1 MAASLKRC
9 LPAANSRPRDN
20 VTSALPGR
28 RFVPKAT
35 LLVVQGADQG
45 LRFELDGGAV
55 TLGRGALNPI
65 CLRDDEVSRT
75 HAQIRFDE
83 SAGGFVIGDRQSSNG
98 TFVNGEAIQTRKLS
112 NGDQIAVGTTAFLFQ
127 EAAVARPIRAADQLE
142 VFVGDD
148 VRERS
153 SIISELSQ
161 EVGQQLLRDA
171 TSIIKASST
180 TQTLANLQVLYRI
193 TEAAVTPTL
202 SLDQLLHR
210 ILELTIEVVG
220 ADRGCVLVND
230 PRTSQLTPQAFSHR
244 RGFSPGSPMPVSRSI
259 VDYVRKKGQG
269 VRTSDAP
276 HDQRFS
282 QQSIMQAGIR
292 EAMCV
297 PMQGRYELM
306 GVLYLDITTPSDQ
319 VPRLGPEGHRF
330 TEETLHLLAAIGRQ
344 TALAVENHRFQD
356 AFLKAE
362 RLAAVGQT
370 IAILSHHIKNILQ
383 GVRGGSYL
391 IDMGLK
397 QHDED
402 LIGRGWKIVEKNQ
415 DRIYHLVMDMLSY
428 SAERKPA
435 LQVANVNDV
444 VRDVCELMEPHAAEC
459 QVELTCQL
467 SDQVPESAI
476 DPEGIHRAVLNIVT
490 NAIEAVEGA
499 TGGRVTVETSYD
511 LPSDELVV
519 LVRDNGPGIPAAQQ
533 AMLFNIF
540 ESTKGS
546 RGTGLGLA
554 VSQKV
559 IREHGGDIFVESR
572 EGEGATF
579 RLVLAR
585 LDEAAARA
593 YAP

>member
-1 MAASLKRC
+1 M
-9 LPAANSRPRDN
+9 
-20 VTSALPGR
+20 
-28 RFVPKAT
+28 PKAT
-35 LLVVQGADQG
+35 LLVIQGADQG

-65 CLRDDEVSRT
+65 RLRDDEVSRT

-83 SAGGFVIGDRQSSNG
+83 SAGGFVISDRQSSNG
-98 TFVNGEAIQTRKLS
+98 TFVNGEAIQTRKLVS
-112 NGDQIAVGTTAFLFQ
+112 GDQIAVGTTAFMFQ
-127 EAAVARPIRAADQLE
+127 EVTSARPVRAADQLE

-148 VRERS
+148 ARERS

-171 TSIIKASST
+171 TSIIRASST

-193 TEAAVTPTL
+193 TEEAVTPTL

-230 PRTSQLTPQAFSHR
+230 PRTSQLVPKAFSHR

-306 GVLYLDITTPSDQ
+306 GVLYFDTTTPSDQ
-319 VPRLGPEGHRF
+319 LPRLGPEGYRF
-330 TEETLHLLAAIGRQ
+330 TEEKLHLLAAIGRQ
-344 TALAVENHRFQD
+344 TALAVEDHRFQD

-435 LQVANVNDV
+435 LQVANLNDV
-444 VRDVCELMEPHAAEC
+444 VRDVCELMEPRAVEC

-467 SDQVPESAI
+467 SNQVPESAF
-476 DPEGIHRAVLNIVT
+476 DSEGIHRAVLNIVT

-499 TGGRVTVETSYD
+499 TGGRVAIETGFD
-511 LPSDELVV
+511 PTSDEMVV
-519 LVRDNGPGIPAAQQ
+519 LVRDDGPGIPAAQQ
-533 AMLFNIF
+533 AMLFNLF

-554 VSQKV
+554 VSQK
-559 IREHGGDIFVESR
+559 ILREHGGDIFVESR

-585 LDEAAARA
+585 LDEDAG
-593 YAP
+593 PGSSPSNG

>member
-1 MAASLKRC
+1 M
-9 LPAANSRPRDN
+9 
-20 VTSALPGR
+20 
-28 RFVPKAT
+28 PKAT
-35 LLVVQGADQG
+35 LLVIQGADQG
-45 LRFELDGGAV
+45 LRFELDGSEV

-65 CLRDDEVSRT
+65 QLRDNEVSRT
-75 HAQIRFDE
+75 HAQIRFDDSE
-83 SAGGFVIGDRQSSNG
+83 AGFVINDRQSSNG
-98 TFVNGEAIQTRKLS
+98 TFVNGEAIQTRKLIS
-112 NGDQIAVGTTAFLFQ
+112 GDQIAVGTTALLFQ
-127 EAAVARPIRAADQLE
+127 EETSERPVRAADQLE

-148 VRERS
+148 ARERS
-153 SIISELSQ
+153 SIIGEVSQ
-161 EVGQQLLRDA
+161 AVGQQLLRDA
-171 TSIIKASST
+171 TSILKASST
-180 TQTLANLQVLYRI
+180 MQTLANLQVLYRI
-193 TEAAVTPTL
+193 TEEAVAPTL

-230 PRTSQLTPQAFSHR
+230 PRTSQLTPKAFHHR
-244 RGFSPGSPMPVSRSI
+244 RDFAPGSPMPVSRSI

-306 GVLYLDITTPSDQ
+306 GVLYLDTTTPSHQ
-319 VPRLGPEGHRF
+319 LPRLGPEGYRF
-330 TEETLHLLAAIGRQ
+330 TEEKLHLLAAIGRQ
-344 TALAVENHRFQD
+344 TALAVEDHRFQD
-356 AFLKAE
+356 AFLRAE

-415 DRIYHLVMDMLSY
+415 DRIYQLVMDMLSY

-435 LQVANVNDV
+435 LQVANLNDV
-444 VRDVCELMEPHAAEC
+444 VRDVCELMGPRAAEC
-459 QVELTCQL
+459 QVDLACKL
-467 SDQVPESAI
+467 SDQVPDSAF
-476 DPEGIHRAVLNIVT
+476 DPEGIHRAVLNLVT

-499 TGGRVTVETSYD
+499 TGGRVNVETEYD
-511 LPSDELVV
+511 SQSDELVV

-554 VSQKV
+554 VSQKI

-572 EGEGATF
+572 EGDGANF

-585 LDEAAARA
+585 LDEDAGRGSL
-593 YAP
+593 PSNE

>member
-1 MAASLKRC
+1 M
-9 LPAANSRPRDN
+9 
-20 VTSALPGR
+20 
-28 RFVPKAT
+28 PKAT
-35 LLVVQGADQG
+35 LLVIQGADQG
-45 LRFELDGGAV
+45 LRFELDGGEV

-65 CLRDDEVSRT
+65 RLRDDEVSRT
-75 HAQIRFDE
+75 HASIVFDE
-83 SAGGFVIGDRQSSNG
+83 SAGGFVFTDRKSSNG
-98 TFVNGEAIQTRKLS
+98 SFVNGEAVQSRKLV
-112 NGDQIAVGTTAFLFQ
+112 NGDQISMGVTAFLFQ
-127 EAAVARPIRAADQLE
+127 EVQVARPVSVADHLE

-148 VRERS
+148 PRDRS

-161 EVGQQLLRDA
+161 EIGQQLLRDA
-171 TSIIKASST
+171 ASIVRSSST
-180 TQTLANLQVLYRI
+180 AQTLANLQVLYRI
-193 TEAAVTPTL
+193 TEEAVTPTL

-210 ILELTIEVVG
+210 ILELALGVVG
-220 ADRGCVLVND
+220 ADRGCVFVND
-230 PRTSQLTPQAFSHR
+230 PRTSKLVPQAFCTR
-244 RGFSPGSPMPVSRSI
+244 RGFPAGSPMPVSRSI
-259 VDYVRKKGQG
+259 VDYVRQRGQG

-306 GVLYLDITTPSDQ
+306 GVLYLDTTTPSDQ
-319 VPRLGPEGHRF
+319 LRGTGSEAYRF
-330 TEETLHLLAAIGRQ
+330 NEDKLHLLAAIGRQ
-344 TALAVENHRFQD
+344 TALAVEDHRFQD

-415 DRIYHLVMDMLSY
+415 DRIYHLVMDMLTY

-435 LQVANVNDV
+435 LQVADLNEI
-444 VRDVCELMEPHAAEC
+444 VRDVCELMEARAAEC

-467 SDQVPESAI
+467 SDQIPQSAF

-490 NAIEAVEGA
+490 NAIDAVEGS
-499 TGGRVTVETSYD
+499 TGGRVSVETRFNSQT
-511 LPSDELVV
+511 DELCV
-519 LVRDNGPGIPAAQQ
+519 LVRDNGSGIPAAQQ

-554 VSQKV
+554 VSQK
-559 IREHGGDIFVESR
+559 ILREHGGDIFVESR

-579 RLVLAR
+579 RLVLAW
-585 LDEAAARA
+585 LDDE
-593 YAP
+593 PGSGSSLSNG

>member
-1 MAASLKRC
+1 M
-9 LPAANSRPRDN
+9 
-20 VTSALPGR
+20 
-28 RFVPKAT
+28 PKAT
-35 LLVVQGADQG
+35 LLVIQGADQG
-45 LRFELDGGAV
+45 LRFELDGGEV
-55 TLGRGALNPI
+55 TLGRDALNPI
-65 CLRDDEVSRT
+65 RLRDDEVSRR
-75 HAQIRFDE
+75 HATISFDAT
-83 SAGGFVIGDRQSSNG
+83 AGGFVLSDRQSSNG
-98 TFVNGEAIQTRKLS
+98 TFVNGETIQTRKLIS
-112 NGDQIAVGTTAFLFQ
+112 GDQIAVGRTAFLFQ
-127 EAAVARPIRAADQLE
+127 EAAVVRPVPAADHLE

-148 VRERS
+148 ARDRS
-153 SIISELSQ
+153 SIISEVSQ

-171 TSIIKASST
+171 TSILRSSST

-193 TEAAVTPTL
+193 TEEAVAPTL

-210 ILELTIEVVG
+210 ILELTIDVVG
-220 ADRGCVLVND
+220 ADRGCVFVND
-230 PRTSQLTPQAFSHR
+230 PRTSQLLPQAFSHR
-244 RGFSPGSPMPVSRSI
+244 HGFAPGSPMPVSRSI

-269 VRTSDAP
+269 VRTSDAS

-282 QQSIMQAGIR
+282 QQSIVRAGIR

-306 GVLYLDITTPSDQ
+306 GVLYFDTTTPSDQ
-319 VPRLGPEGHRF
+319 LPRLGPEGYRF
-330 TEETLHLLAAIGRQ
+330 TEDKLHLLAAIGRQ
-344 TALAVENHRFQD
+344 TALAVEDHRFQD

-415 DRIYHLVMDMLSY
+415 DRIYHLVMDMLTY

-435 LQVANVNDV
+435 LQIANLNDV
-444 VRDVCELMEPHAAEC
+444 VRDVCELMETRAAEC
-459 QVELTCQL
+459 QVELISTL
-467 SDQVPESAI
+467 SEQVPESAF

-490 NAIEAVEGA
+490 NAIDAVEG
-499 TGGRVTVETSYD
+499 TSGGRVTVETGFDST
-511 LPSDELVV
+511 SNELHV

-554 VSQKV
+554 VSQK
-559 IREHGGDIFVESR
+559 ILREHGGDILVESR

-579 RLVLAR
+579 RLTLAR
-585 LDEAAARA
+585 LDDEAG
-593 YAP
+593 PGSSPTIG

>member
-1 MAASLKRC
+1 
-9 LPAANSRPRDN
+9 
-20 VTSALPGR
+20 
-28 RFVPKAT
+28 VPKAT
-35 LLVVQGADQG
+35 LLVIQGADQG
-45 LRFELDGGAV
+45 LRFELDGSEI
-55 TLGRGALNPI
+55 TLGRGALSSI
-65 CLRDDEVSRT
+65 RLRDDEVSRT
-75 HAQIRFDE
+75 HASLAYDAA
-83 SAGGFVIGDRQSSNG
+83 AGGFVLKDRKSSNG
-98 TFVNGEAIQTRKLS
+98 TFVNGEAVQTRKLI
-112 NGDQIAVGTTAFLFQ
+112 NGDQITMGVTAFLFQ
-127 EAAVARPIRAADQLE
+127 ETPIARPVRAADQLE

-171 TSIIKASST
+171 TSIIRSSST

-193 TEAAVTPTL
+193 TEEAVTPTL
-202 SLDQLLHR
+202 SLEQLLHR
-210 ILELTIEVVG
+210 ILELTIDVVG

-230 PRTSQLTPQAFSHR
+230 PRTSRLVPQAFCHR
-244 RGFSPGSPMPVSRSI
+244 RDFPAGSPMPVSRSI
-259 VDYVRKKGQG
+259 VDYVRQRGQG

-306 GVLYLDITTPSDQ
+306 GVLYLDTTTPSDQ
-319 VPRLGPEGHRF
+319 LHRTGPDGYRF
-330 TEETLHLLAAIGRQ
+330 TEEKLHLLAAIGRQ
-344 TALAVENHRFQD
+344 TALAVEDHRFQD

-415 DRIYHLVMDMLSY
+415 DRIYHLVMDMLTY

-435 LQVANVNDV
+435 LQVANLNDV
-444 VRDVCELMEPHAAEC
+444 VRDVCELMESRAADC

-467 SDQVPESAI
+467 SDQVPDSAF
-476 DPEGIHRAVLNIVT
+476 DPEGIHRAILNIVT
-490 NAIEAVEGA
+490 NAIDAVEGA
-499 TGGRVTVETSYD
+499 VGGRVSVETGFEAQA
-511 LPSDELVV
+511 DELLV

-554 VSQKV
+554 VSQK
-559 IREHGGDIFVESR
+559 ILREHGGDIFVDSQ
-572 EGEGATF
+572 EGAGATF

-585 LDEAAARA
+585 LDDEPGPGSSPSNA
-593 YAP
+593 

>member
-1 MAASLKRC
+1 M
-9 LPAANSRPRDN
+9 
-20 VTSALPGR
+20 
-28 RFVPKAT
+28 PKAT
-35 LLVVQGADQG
+35 LLVIQGADQG
-45 LRFELDGGAV
+45 LRFELDESEL

-65 CLRDDEVSRT
+65 RLRDDEVSRT
-75 HAQIRFDE
+75 HAAITFDT
-83 SAGGFVIGDRQSSNG
+83 ATGGFMLADRGSSNG
-98 TFVNGEAIQTRKLS
+98 TFVNGEAIQTRKLVS
-112 NGDQIAVGTTAFLFQ
+112 GDQIAVGTTAFLFQ
-127 EAAVARPIRAADQLE
+127 EAAVARSIRPADQLE

-148 VRERS
+148 ARDRS

-171 TSIIKASST
+171 TSIIRTSST
-180 TQTLANLQVLYRI
+180 AQTLANLQVLYRI
-193 TEAAVTPTL
+193 TEEAVMPTL

-210 ILELTIEVVG
+210 ILELTIEVIG
-220 ADRGCVLVND
+220 ADRGCVFVND
-230 PRTSQLTPQAFSHR
+230 PRTSQLVPQAFSHR
-244 RGFSPGSPMPVSRSI
+244 RGFAPGSPMPVSRSI

-306 GVLYLDITTPSDQ
+306 GVLYFDTTTPSDQ
-319 VPRLGPEGHRF
+319 LPRLGLEGYRF
-330 TEETLHLLAAIGRQ
+330 TEEKLHLLAAIGRQ
-344 TALAVENHRFQD
+344 TALAVEDHRFQD

-435 LQVANVNDV
+435 LQVANLNDV
-444 VRDVCELMEPHAAEC
+444 VHDVCELMGPRAAEC

-467 SDQVPESAI
+467 SDQMPASAF

-490 NAIEAVEGA
+490 NAIEAVEGVS
-499 TGGRVTVETSYD
+499 GGQVTVKTSYD
-511 LPSDELVV
+511 SQADELSV

-533 AMLFNIF
+533 AMLFSIF

-554 VSQKV
+554 VSQKI
-559 IREHGGDIFVESR
+559 IREHGGDIFVESC
-572 EGEGATF
+572 EGDGATF
-579 RLVLAR
+579 RLVVAC
-585 LDEAAARA
+585 LDEDSGSDCSHTVG
-593 YAP
+593 

>member
-1 MAASLKRC
+1 MSGVRVLVRRYH
-9 LPAANSRPRDN
+9 S
-20 VTSALPGR
+20 VLPGS

-35 LLVVQGADQG
+35 LLLIQGADQG
-45 LRFELDGGAV
+45 LRFELDGGEV

-65 CLRDDEVSRT
+65 RLRDDEVSRI
-75 HAQIRFDE
+75 HASIVFD
-83 SAGGFVIGDRQSSNG
+83 AAVDAFVITDLKSSNG
-98 TFVNGEAIQTRKLS
+98 TIVNGEAVQTRPLA
-112 NGDQIAVGTTAFLFQ
+112 NGDQVTMGVTAFLFQ
-127 EAAVARPIRAADQLE
+127 VVPVARPVPVAEQLE

-148 VRERS
+148 PRDRS
-153 SIISELSQ
+153 SIVSEMSQ
-161 EVGQQLLRDA
+161 TVGQQLLRDA
-171 TSIIKASST
+171 TSIIRST
-180 TQTLANLQVLYRI
+180 STQQTLANLQVLYRI
-193 TEAAVTPTL
+193 TEEAVTPTL

-210 ILELTIEVVG
+210 ILELAIEVVG
-220 ADRGCVLVND
+220 ADRGCVFVND
-230 PRTSQLTPQAFSHR
+230 PRTSKLVPQAFCTR
-244 RGFSPGSPMPVSRSI
+244 KGFPAGSPMPVSRSI
-259 VDYVRKKGQG
+259 VDYVRQRGQG

-276 HDQRFS
+276 HDLRFS
-282 QQSIMQAGIR
+282 QQSIMQIGIR

-306 GVLYLDITTPSDQ
+306 GVLYLDTTTPSDEMF
-319 VPRLGPEGHRF
+319 RDLPEGYRF
-330 TEETLHLLAAIGRQ
+330 TEEKLHLLAAIGRQ
-344 TALAVENHRFQD
+344 TALAVEDHRFQD

-415 DRIYHLVMDMLSY
+415 DRIYHLVMDMLTY

-435 LQVANVNDV
+435 LQAANVNEV
-444 VRDVCELMEPHAAEC
+444 VRDVCELMGSRAAEC

-467 SDQVPESAI
+467 SDKIPKSAF

-490 NAIEAVEGA
+490 NAIDAVEGTA
-499 TGGRVTVETSYD
+499 GGRVSVETVYNQK
-511 LPSDELVV
+511 PDELWV
-519 LVRDNGPGIPAAQQ
+519 LVRDNGPGIPPAQQ

-554 VSQKV
+554 VSQK
-559 IREHGGDIFVESR
+559 ILREHGGDIYVVSK

-585 LDEAAARA
+585 LEYDSG
-593 YAP
+593 PGSSTTNSPSMP

>member
-1 MAASLKRC
+1 M
-9 LPAANSRPRDN
+9 
-20 VTSALPGR
+20 
-28 RFVPKAT
+28 PKAT
-35 LLVVQGADQG
+35 LLVIQGADQG
-45 LRFELDGGAV
+45 LRFELDGGEV
-55 TLGRGALNPI
+55 TLGRDALNPI
-65 CLRDDEVSRT
+65 RLRDDEVSRR
-75 HAQIRFDE
+75 HATIVFDAAV
-83 SAGGFVIGDRQSSNG
+83 SGFVLSDRQSSNG
-98 TFVNGEAIQTRKLS
+98 TFVNGETIQTRKLVS
-112 NGDQIAVGTTAFLFQ
+112 GDQIAIGRTSFLFQ
-127 EAAVARPIRAADQLE
+127 EAAAIRPVSAADHLE

-148 VRERS
+148 ARDRS
-153 SIISELSQ
+153 SIISEVSQ

-171 TSIIKASST
+171 TSIIRSSST

-193 TEAAVTPTL
+193 TEEAVAPTL

-220 ADRGCVLVND
+220 ADRGCVFVND
-230 PRTSQLTPQAFSHR
+230 PRTSQLVPQAFSHR
-244 RGFSPGSPMPVSRSI
+244 RGFAPGSPMPVSRSI

-282 QQSIMQAGIR
+282 QQSIVRAGIR

-306 GVLYLDITTPSDQ
+306 GVLYFDTTTPSDQ
-319 VPRLGPEGHRF
+319 LPRLGPEGYRF
-330 TEETLHLLAAIGRQ
+330 TEEKLHLLAAIGRQ
-344 TALAVENHRFQD
+344 TALAVEDHRFQD

-415 DRIYHLVMDMLSY
+415 DRIYHLVMDMLTY

-435 LQVANVNDV
+435 LQTANLNDV
-444 VRDVCELMEPHAAEC
+444 VRDVCELMETRAAEC
-459 QVELTCQL
+459 QVELISTL
-467 SDQVPESAI
+467 SEQVPESSF

-490 NAIEAVEGA
+490 NAIDAVEG
-499 TGGRVTVETSYD
+499 TSGGRVTVETGYD
-511 LPSDELVV
+511 SVTNELHV
-519 LVRDNGPGIPAAQQ
+519 LVRDNGPGIPAAQH

-554 VSQKV
+554 VSQK
-559 IREHGGDIFVESR
+559 ILREHGGDILVESR

-579 RLVLAR
+579 RLSLAR
-585 LDEAAARA
+585 LDDESG
-593 YAP
+593 PGSSLTVG

>member
-1 MAASLKRC
+1 M
-9 LPAANSRPRDN
+9 
-20 VTSALPGR
+20 
-28 RFVPKAT
+28 PKAT
-35 LLVVQGADQG
+35 LLVIQGADQG
-45 LRFELDGGAV
+45 LRFELDGDEV

-75 HAQIRFDE
+75 HADIRFDE
-83 SAGGFVIGDRQSSNG
+83 SAGGFVISDQNSSNG

-112 NGDQIAVGTTAFLFQ
+112 SGDQIAVGTTAFLFQ
-127 EAAVARPIRAADQLE
+127 ETAATRPVRAAEQLE

-148 VRERS
+148 ARERS
-153 SIISELSQ
+153 SIISEVSQ

-171 TSIIKASST
+171 TSIIRTSST
-180 TQTLANLQVLYRI
+180 AQTLANLQVLYRI
-193 TEAAVTPTL
+193 TEEAVAPTL

-230 PRTSQLTPQAFSHR
+230 PRTSQLVPKAFCNR

-306 GVLYLDITTPSDQ
+306 GVLYFDTTTPSDQ
-319 VPRLGPEGHRF
+319 LPRLGPEGYRF
-330 TEETLHLLAAIGRQ
+330 TEDKLHLLAAIGRQ
-344 TALAVENHRFQD
+344 TALAVEDHRFQD

-415 DRIYHLVMDMLSY
+415 ERIYHLVMDMLSY

-435 LQVANVNDV
+435 LQIANVNDI
-444 VRDVCELMEPHAAEC
+444 VRDVCELMEPRAAEC

-467 SDQVPESAI
+467 SDQVPESAF

-499 TGGRVTVETSYD
+499 TGGRVTVETAYESE
-511 LPSDELVV
+511 SEELVV

-554 VSQKV
+554 VSQKI
-559 IREHGGDIFVESR
+559 IREHGGDIFVDSR

-585 LDEAAARA
+585 LDEDAGSEIVKR
-593 YAP
+593 

>member
-1 MAASLKRC
+1 M
-9 LPAANSRPRDN
+9 
-20 VTSALPGR
+20 
-28 RFVPKAT
+28 PKAT
-35 LLVVQGADQG
+35 LLVIQGADQG
-45 LRFELDGGAV
+45 LRYELDGGEV

-65 CLRDDEVSRT
+65 RLRDDEVSRT
-75 HAQIRFDE
+75 HASIRFDE
-83 SAGGFVIGDRQSSNG
+83 SVGGFLVSDRKSSNG
-98 TFVNGEAIQTRKLS
+98 TFVNGEAIQTRKLVS
-112 NGDQIAVGTTAFLFQ
+112 GDQIAVGRTAFLFQ
-127 EAAVARPIRAADQLE
+127 ELLVARPIRPADQLE

-148 VRERS
+148 ARERS

-171 TSIIKASST
+171 TSIIRTSST

-193 TEAAVTPTL
+193 TEEAVAPTL

-210 ILELTIEVVG
+210 ILDLTIDVVG

-230 PRTSQLTPQAFSHR
+230 PRTSLLVPQAFSHR
-244 RGFSPGSPMPVSRSI
+244 RGFPAGGPMPVSRSI

-306 GVLYLDITTPSDQ
+306 GVLYLDTTTPSDQ
-319 VPRLGPEGHRF
+319 LPRLGPEGYRF
-330 TEETLHLLAAIGRQ
+330 TEEKLHLLAAIGRQ
-344 TALAVENHRFQD
+344 TALAVEDHRFQD
-356 AFLKAE
+356 AFLNAE

-397 QHDED
+397 QHDEE

-415 DRIYHLVMDMLSY
+415 DRIYHLVMDMLTY

-435 LQVANVNDV
+435 LQMANLNDV
-444 VRDVCELMEPHAAEC
+444 VRDVCELMESHATEC
-459 QVELTCQL
+459 QVKLTCRL
-467 SDQVPESAI
+467 SEKVPESAF

-499 TGGRVTVETSYD
+499 EGGQVSVETSFD
-511 LPSDELVV
+511 SQSDELVV
-519 LVRDNGPGIPAAQQ
+519 RVCDNGPGIPVAQQ

-554 VSQKV
+554 VSQK
-559 IREHGGDIFVESR
+559 ILREHGGDIFVESQ
-572 EGEGATF
+572 EGAGATF

-585 LDEAAARA
+585 LDEDSG
-593 YAP
+593 PGSSPSNG

>member
-1 MAASLKRC
+1 VWSFSPDAI
-9 LPAANSRPRDN
+9 
-20 VTSALPGR
+20 TSVLPGS

-35 LLVVQGADQG
+35 LLVIQGADQG
-45 LRFELDGGAV
+45 LRFELDGGEV

-65 CLRDDEVSRT
+65 RFRDDEVSRT
-75 HAQIRFDE
+75 HASIAFD
-83 SAGGFVIGDRQSSNG
+83 AAVGAFVITDRNSSNG
-98 TFVNGEAIQTRKLS
+98 TIVNGEAIQTRKLVD
-112 NGDQIAVGTTAFLFQ
+112 GDQITMGVTAFLFQ
-127 EAAVARPIRAADQLE
+127 EAPVAPPVPVAEQLE

-148 VRERS
+148 PRNRS
-153 SIISELSQ
+153 SIISEMSQ
-161 EVGQQLLRDA
+161 AVGQQLFRDA
-171 TSIIKASST
+171 TSIIRSTSSQ
-180 TQTLANLQVLYRI
+180 QTLANLQVLYRI
-193 TEAAVTPTL
+193 TEEAVTPTL

-210 ILELTIEVVG
+210 ILELAIEVVG
-220 ADRGCVLVND
+220 ADRGCVFVYD
-230 PRTSQLTPQAFSHR
+230 PRTSKLVPQAFCTR
-244 RGFSPGSPMPVSRSI
+244 KGFPAGSPMPVSRSI
-259 VDYVRKKGQG
+259 VDYVRQRGQG

-276 HDQRFS
+276 HDLRFS
-282 QQSIMQAGIR
+282 QQSIMQIGIR

-297 PMQGRYELM
+297 PMQGRYQLM
-306 GVLYLDITTPSDQ
+306 GVLYLDTTTPSDEMFRGSQ
-319 VPRLGPEGHRF
+319 EGYRF
-330 TEETLHLLAAIGRQ
+330 TEEKLHLLLAIGRQ
-344 TALAVENHRFQD
+344 TALAVEGHRFQD

-397 QHDED
+397 QHDEE

-435 LQVANVNDV
+435 LQAANLNEV
-444 VRDVCELMEPHAAEC
+444 VRDVCELMSSRAAEC
-459 QVELTCQL
+459 QVELTCRL
-467 SDQVPESAI
+467 SDIIPQSAF

-490 NAIEAVEGA
+490 NAIDAVEGTA
-499 TGGRVTVETSYD
+499 RGRVAVETVYNQN
-511 LPSDELVV
+511 PDELWV
-519 LVRDNGPGIPAAQQ
+519 LVRDNGPGIAPAQQ

-554 VSQKV
+554 VSQK
-559 IREHGGDIFVESR
+559 ILREHGGDIFVVSK
-572 EGEGATF
+572 EGEGSTF

-585 LDEAAARA
+585 LE
-593 YAP
+593 YESGPGSSPSKP

>member
-1 MAASLKRC
+1 M
-9 LPAANSRPRDN
+9 
-20 VTSALPGR
+20 
-28 RFVPKAT
+28 PKAT
-35 LLVVQGADQG
+35 LLVIQGADQG
-45 LRFELDGGAV
+45 LRIELDGGEV

-65 CLRDDEVSRT
+65 RLRDDEVSRT
-75 HAQIRFDE
+75 HASIAFH
-83 SAGGFVIGDRQSSNG
+83 AAVGGFVLTDRNSSNG
-98 TFVNGEAIQTRKLS
+98 TIVNGEPIQSRKLAH
-112 NGDQIAVGTTAFLFQ
+112 GDQITMGVTAFLFQ
-127 EAAVARPIRAADQLE
+127 EMPTNRPVRVADQLE

-148 VRERS
+148 LRDRS
-153 SIISELSQ
+153 SIVSELSQ
-161 EVGQQLLRDA
+161 EVGEQLLRDA
-171 TSIIKASST
+171 TSIIRST
-180 TQTLANLQVLYRI
+180 STAQTLANLQVLYRI
-193 TEAAVTPTL
+193 TEEAVAPTL
-202 SLDQLLHR
+202 SLDQLLRR
-210 ILELTIEVVG
+210 ILELTIDVVG

-230 PRTSQLTPQAFSHR
+230 PRTSQLTPQAFCTR
-244 RGFSPGSPMPVSRSI
+244 RGFPAGSPMPVSRSI
-259 VDYVRKKGQG
+259 VDYVRQRGQG

-297 PMQGRYELM
+297 PMRGRYELL
-306 GVLYLDITTPSDQ
+306 GVLYLDTTTPSEQ
-319 VPRLGPEGHRF
+319 LHRVGPVGIGPDNSRF
-330 TEETLHLLAAIGRQ
+330 TEEKLHLLAAIGRQ
-344 TALAVENHRFQD
+344 TALAVEDHRFQD

-415 DRIYHLVMDMLSY
+415 DRIYHMVMDMLTY

-435 LQVANVNDV
+435 LQVANINEV
-444 VRDVCELMEPHAAEC
+444 VRDVCELMESRAAEC
-459 QVELTCQL
+459 HVELTCQL
-467 SDQVPESAI
+467 SDQIPESAF

-490 NAIEAVEGA
+490 NAIDAVEGA
-499 TGGRVTVETSYD
+499 AGGRVSVETSFD
-511 LPSDELVV
+511 AQADELCV
-519 LVRDNGPGIPAAQQ
+519 LVRDNGPGIPVAQQ

-554 VSQKV
+554 VSQK
-559 IREHGGDIFVESR
+559 ILREHGGDIFVESR
-572 EGEGATF
+572 EGQGATF

-585 LDEAAARA
+585 LDDESDSGSSPTHA
-593 YAP
+593 

>member
-1 MAASLKRC
+1 M
-9 LPAANSRPRDN
+9 
-20 VTSALPGR
+20 
-28 RFVPKAT
+28 PKAT
-35 LLVVQGADQG
+35 LLVIQGADQG
-45 LRFELDGGAV
+45 LRFELDESEL

-65 CLRDDEVSRT
+65 RLRDDEVSRT
-75 HAQIRFDE
+75 HAAITFDTA
-83 SAGGFVIGDRQSSNG
+83 AGGFMLADRGSSNG
-98 TFVNGEAIQTRKLS
+98 TFVNGEAIQTRKLVS
-112 NGDQIAVGTTAFLFQ
+112 GDQIAVGTTAFLFQ
-127 EAAVARPIRAADQLE
+127 EAAVARSIRPADQLE

-148 VRERS
+148 ARDRS

-161 EVGQQLLRDA
+161 AVGQQLLRDA
-171 TSIIKASST
+171 TSIIRTSST
-180 TQTLANLQVLYRI
+180 AQTLANLQVLYRI
-193 TEAAVTPTL
+193 TEEAVMPTL

-210 ILELTIEVVG
+210 ILELTIEVIG
-220 ADRGCVLVND
+220 ADRGCVFVND
-230 PRTSQLTPQAFSHR
+230 PRTSQLVPQAFSHR
-244 RGFSPGSPMPVSRSI
+244 RGFAPGSPMPVSRSI

-306 GVLYLDITTPSDQ
+306 GVLYFDTTTPSDQ
-319 VPRLGPEGHRF
+319 LPRLGLEGYRF
-330 TEETLHLLAAIGRQ
+330 TEEKLHLLAAIGRQ
-344 TALAVENHRFQD
+344 TALAVEDHRFQD

-435 LQVANVNDV
+435 LQVANLNDV
-444 VRDVCELMEPHAAEC
+444 VHDVCELMGPRAAEC

-467 SDQVPESAI
+467 SDQMPASAF

-490 NAIEAVEGA
+490 NAIEAVEGVS
-499 TGGRVTVETSYD
+499 GGQVTVKTSYD
-511 LPSDELVV
+511 SQADELSV

-533 AMLFNIF
+533 AMLFSIF

-554 VSQKV
+554 VSQKI

-572 EGEGATF
+572 EGDGAIF
-579 RLVLAR
+579 RLVVAC
-585 LDEAAARA
+585 LDEGSGSDCSRTVG
-593 YAP
+593 

>member
-1 MAASLKRC
+1 M
-9 LPAANSRPRDN
+9 
-20 VTSALPGR
+20 
-28 RFVPKAT
+28 PKAT
-35 LLVVQGADQG
+35 LLVIQGADQG
-45 LRFELDGGAV
+45 LRFELDGSEI
-55 TLGRGALNPI
+55 TFGRGALNPI
-65 CLRDDEVSRT
+65 RLRDDEVSRT
-75 HAQIRFDE
+75 HAHIRFEE
-83 SAGGFVIGDRQSSNG
+83 SASGFVVSDRGSSNG
-98 TFVNGEAIQTRKLS
+98 TFVNGERIKSRTLK
-112 NGDQIAVGTTAFLFQ
+112 NGDQIAVGTTSFLFQ
-127 EAAVARPIRAADQLE
+127 ESAAAPRLRAADQLE

-148 VRERS
+148 LRERS
-153 SIISELSQ
+153 SIISEVSQ

-171 TSIIKASST
+171 TSIIRTSST
-180 TQTLANLQVLYRI
+180 SQTLANLQVLYRI
-193 TEAAVTPTL
+193 TEEAVTPTL

-210 ILELTIEVVG
+210 ILELTIDVVG

-230 PRTSQLTPQAFSHR
+230 PRTSLLVPKAFSHR
-244 RGFSPGSPMPVSRSI
+244 RGFLPSTPMPVSRSI

-306 GVLYLDITTPSDQ
+306 GVLYLDTTTPGDQ
-319 VPRLGPEGHRF
+319 LQRGAEVFRF
-330 TEETLHLLAAIGRQ
+330 TEEKLHLLAAIGRQ
-344 TALAVENHRFQD
+344 TALAVEDHRFQD

-415 DRIYHLVMDMLSY
+415 ERIYHLVMDMLTY

-435 LQVANVNDV
+435 LQAANLNDV
-444 VRDVCELMEPHAAEC
+444 VRDVCELMGPRAAEC
-459 QVELTCQL
+459 QVELTHQL
-467 SDQVPESAI
+467 SDQIPESAF

-490 NAIEAVEGA
+490 NAIEAVDGTA
-499 TGGRVTVETSYD
+499 GGHVSVETRFD
-511 LPSDELVV
+511 PQTDELAV
-519 LVRDNGPGIPAAQQ
+519 LVRDNGSGIPAAQQ
-533 AMLFNIF
+533 AMLFNLF

-554 VSQKV
+554 VSQK
-559 IREHGGDIFVESR
+559 ILREHGGDIFVESR

-585 LDEAAARA
+585 LDES
-593 YAP
+593 PN

>member
-1 MAASLKRC
+1 M
-9 LPAANSRPRDN
+9 
-20 VTSALPGR
+20 
-28 RFVPKAT
+28 PKAT
-35 LLVVQGADQG
+35 LLVIQGADQG
-45 LRFELDGGAV
+45 LRFELDGDEV

-65 CLRDDEVSRT
+65 RLRDDEVSRT
-75 HAQIRFDE
+75 HAAIRFDE
-83 SAGGFVIGDRQSSNG
+83 SASSFVVTDRQSSNG
-98 TFVNGEAIQTRKLS
+98 TFVNGEAIQTRKLVS
-112 NGDQIAVGTTAFLFQ
+112 GDQIAVGCTAFLFQ
-127 EAAVARPIRAADQLE
+127 EAGTNRPIRAADQLE

-148 VRERS
+148 ARERS

-171 TSIIKASST
+171 TSIIRTSST
-180 TQTLANLQVLYRI
+180 AQTLANLQVLYRI
-193 TEAAVTPTL
+193 TEEAVTPTL

-230 PRTSQLTPQAFSHR
+230 PRNSLLVPQAFSHR

-306 GVLYLDITTPSDQ
+306 GVLYFDTTTPSDQ
-319 VPRLGPEGHRF
+319 LPRLGPEGCRF
-330 TEETLHLLAAIGRQ
+330 TEDKLHLLAAIGRQ
-344 TALAVENHRFQD
+344 TALAVEDHRFQD

-415 DRIYHLVMDMLSY
+415 ERIYHLVMDMLSY

-435 LQVANVNDV
+435 LQVANLNDV
-444 VRDVCELMEPHAAEC
+444 VRDVCELMEPRAAEC

-467 SDQVPESAI
+467 SDQVPESAF

-511 LPSDELVV
+511 SEPDELVV
-519 LVRDNGPGIPAAQQ
+519 LVRDNGLGIPAAQQ

-554 VSQKV
+554 VSQK
-559 IREHGGDIFVESR
+559 ILREHGGDIFVDSR
-572 EGEGATF
+572 EGEGAIF
-579 RLVLAR
+579 RLALAR
-585 LDEAAARA
+585 LDADVG
-593 YAP
+593 PGSSPGNG

>member
-1 MAASLKRC
+1 M
-9 LPAANSRPRDN
+9 
-20 VTSALPGR
+20 
-28 RFVPKAT
+28 PKAT
-35 LLVVQGADQG
+35 LLVIQGTDQG
-45 LRFELDGGAV
+45 LRFELDGSEV

-65 CLRDDEVSRT
+65 RLRDDEVSRT
-75 HAQIRFDE
+75 HAKIRYDE
-83 SAGGFVIGDRQSSNG
+83 SAGSFVISDRNSSNG
-98 TFVNGEAIQTRKLS
+98 TFVNGERIQTDKLVD
-112 NGDQIAVGTTAFLFQ
+112 GDQIAIGRTAFLFQ
-127 EAAVARPIRAADQLE
+127 EVEVAHPIRPADQLE

-148 VRERS
+148 IRERS

-171 TSIIKASST
+171 TSIIRASST
-180 TQTLANLQVLYRI
+180 AQTLANLQVLYRI
-193 TEAAVTPTL
+193 TEEAVTPTL

-230 PRTSQLTPQAFSHR
+230 PRTSQLVPQAFSHR
-244 RGFSPGSPMPVSRSI
+244 RGFPPGSPMPVSRSI

-306 GVLYLDITTPSDQ
+306 GVLYLDTTTPTDQ
-319 VPRLGPEGHRF
+319 LPRLGPEGYRF
-330 TEETLHLLAAIGRQ
+330 TEDKLHLLAAIGRQ
-344 TALAVENHRFQD
+344 TALAVEDHRFQD

-397 QHDED
+397 QHDEE

-415 DRIYHLVMDMLSY
+415 DRIYHLVMDMLTY
-428 SAERKPA
+428 STERKPA
-435 LQVANVNDV
+435 LQIANLNDV
-444 VRDVCELMEPHAAEC
+444 VRDVCELMEPRAAEC

-467 SDQVPESAI
+467 SDQIPESAF

-490 NAIEAVEGA
+490 NAIEAVEGT
-499 TGGRVTVETSYD
+499 TGGRVTVETGYD
-511 LPSDELVV
+511 SQADELSV

-554 VSQKV
+554 VSQK
-559 IREHGGDIFVESR
+559 ILREHGGDIFVESR

-585 LDEAAARA
+585 LEEDSG
-593 YAP
+593 PGSSPSNG

>member
-1 MAASLKRC
+1 M
-9 LPAANSRPRDN
+9 
-20 VTSALPGR
+20 
-28 RFVPKAT
+28 PKAT
-35 LLVVQGADQG
+35 LLVIQGADQG
-45 LRFELDGGAV
+45 LRFELDGREV
-55 TLGRGALNPI
+55 TLGRGPLSPI
-65 CLRDDEVSRT
+65 RLRDDEVSRT
-75 HAQIRFDE
+75 HAAIHFDE
-83 SAGGFVIGDRQSSNG
+83 SAGGFVISDRNSSNG
-98 TFVNGEAIQTRKLS
+98 TFVNGETIQTRKLIS
-112 NGDQIAVGTTAFLFQ
+112 GDQIAVGTTAFMFQ
-127 EAAVARPIRAADQLE
+127 EVTAIRPVRAADQLE

-148 VRERS
+148 ARERS

-171 TSIIKASST
+171 TSIIRASSPA
-180 TQTLANLQVLYRI
+180 QTLANLQVLYRI
-193 TEAAVTPTL
+193 TEEAVTPTL

-230 PRTSQLTPQAFSHR
+230 PRTSQLTPKAFSHR
-244 RGFSPGSPMPVSRSI
+244 RGFAPGSPMPVSRSI

-306 GVLYLDITTPSDQ
+306 GVLYLDTTTPSDQ
-319 VPRLGPEGHRF
+319 LPRLGPEGYRF
-330 TEETLHLLAAIGRQ
+330 TEEKLHLLAAIGRQ
-344 TALAVENHRFQD
+344 TALAVEDHRFQD

-435 LQVANVNDV
+435 LQIANLNDV
-444 VRDVCELMEPHAAEC
+444 VRDVCELMEPHAVEC
-459 QVELTCQL
+459 QVELTCKL
-467 SDQVPESAI
+467 SDQVPECVFDS
-476 DPEGIHRAVLNIVT
+476 EGIHRAVLNIVT

-499 TGGRVTVETSYD
+499 TGGRVAVETGYD
-511 LPSDELVV
+511 PQSDELAV
-519 LVRDNGPGIPAAQQ
+519 LIRDNGPGIPAAQQ

-554 VSQKV
+554 VSQKI

-579 RLVLAR
+579 RIVLAR
-585 LDEAAARA
+585 LDDDAG
-593 YAP
+593 PGSSPSND